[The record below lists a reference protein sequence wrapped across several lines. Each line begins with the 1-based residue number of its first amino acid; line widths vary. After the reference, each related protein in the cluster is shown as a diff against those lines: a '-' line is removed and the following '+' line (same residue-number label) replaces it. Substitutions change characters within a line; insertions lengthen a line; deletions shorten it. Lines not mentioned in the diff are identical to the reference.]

1 MGNRLRSSATAKM
14 FVEDVTAPPSET
26 LPSDHEQPVASG
38 VKVTVTGGKAPSGKT
53 WQDVSS
59 VHSTLLFLLL
69 ALFVGCICLLTLW
82 LHSVHRPGPR
92 PESKH
97 FSDGGSMQ
105 HASYGTAQYGA

>member
-1 MGNRLRSSATAKM
+1 MGACDSFCFANVAPVIEHRVPADCRKSITHFSPATPTTVMSVYHACVNRLRSSATAKM

-59 VHSTLLFLLL
+59 
-69 ALFVGCICLLTLW
+69 
-82 LHSVHRPGPR
+82 
-92 PESKH
+92 
-97 FSDGGSMQ
+97 
-105 HASYGTAQYGA
+105 